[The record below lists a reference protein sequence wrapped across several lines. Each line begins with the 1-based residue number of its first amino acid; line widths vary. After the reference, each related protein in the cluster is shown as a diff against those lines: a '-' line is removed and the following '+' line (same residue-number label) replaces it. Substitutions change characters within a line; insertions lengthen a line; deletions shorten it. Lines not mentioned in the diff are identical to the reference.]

1 MKLSESQ
8 YRQLLNKSLDYK
20 INKYRNKKVV
30 IDGIELDSKKEGK
43 RYQQL
48 KLLERAG
55 VISNLELQ
63 KKFLLIDTIRYKGK
77 TYPKTYYKC
86 DFAYIKDGK
95 QIIEDVKSVATAK
108 DKTYRIKIKLLLSKY
123 PDIDF
128 NEVI

>member
-8 YRQLLNKSLDYK
+8 YKQLFAKSLDYK
-20 INKYRNKKVV
+20 INKYKNKKTT
-30 IDGIELDSKKEGK
+30 IDGIKFDSKKESL
-43 RYQQL
+43 RYEQL
-48 KLLERAG
+48 KLLQKAS

-77 TYPKTYYKC
+77 TYPKTYYIC

-95 QIIEDVKSVATAK
+95 QIIEDVKSIATAK
-108 DKTYRIKIKLLLSKY
+108 DKTYRLKIKLLLSKY

-128 NEVI
+128 NEII